1 MGSGYLKKKK
11 QAKMFQQQISQMQ
24 EQLSEK
30 LEALE
35 VTGSAGNGLVE
46 VTLSGTNEMK
56 RIKIKPDCVDPEDI
70 EGLEVLIKAAY
81 NDAAKKVKEQSE
93 SPSMEG
99 GLPDLS
105 MLGF

>member
-1 MGSGYLKKKK
+1 MGSGFLKKKK

-24 EQLSEK
+24 EQLSSK
-30 LEALE
+30 LETLE
-35 VTGSAGNGLVE
+35 VTGSAGNGLVL

-56 RIKIKPDCVDPEDI
+56 KISIKPDCVDPQDI
-70 EGLEVLIKAAY
+70 EGLEMLIKAAY
-81 NDAAKKVKEQSE
+81 NDANTQVKAQTDN
-93 SPSMEG
+93 PNMAG